1 MDIHIDNDD
10 YEFFRSRITDILTA
24 ENHALTPLLH
34 TEKMKPELIRELN
47 QLRDYTE
54 NTLLVS
60 DVTTDISRQPIPN
73 MDIHIDNDDYEFF
86 RSRITDI
93 LTAENHAL
101 TPLLHTEK
109 MKPELIRELNQL
121 RDYTE
126 NTLLV
131 SDVTTDISRQ
141 PIYLHD
147 SSQSQ
152 QSMIDDKMMVNDT
165 ELLSR
170 PTMNLERKMGYSCHR
185 VVKKCR
191 TSELVGRIETNAT
204 ELSNQP
210 TEPTKR
216 PKRKM
221 DNSSVSVAKKRRV
234 LRNLPFGRHSN
245 NGARD
250 PSNSMIDYSYDY

>member
-1 MDIHIDNDD
+1 M
-10 YEFFRSRITDILTA
+10 E
-24 ENHALTPLLH
+24 
-34 TEKMKPELIRELN
+34 
-47 QLRDYTE
+47 
-54 NTLLVS
+54 
-60 DVTTDISRQPIPN
+60 
-73 MDIHIDNDDYEFF
+73 IHIDNDDYEFF

-221 DNSSVSVAKKRRV
+221 GNSSVSVAKKRRV